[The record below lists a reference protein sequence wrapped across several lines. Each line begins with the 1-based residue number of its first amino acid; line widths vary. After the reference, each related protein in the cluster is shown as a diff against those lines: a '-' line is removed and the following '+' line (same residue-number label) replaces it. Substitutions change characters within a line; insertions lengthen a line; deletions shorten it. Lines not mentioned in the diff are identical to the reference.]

1 MLRGIPACISPE
13 LLKVLHEMG
22 HGDTIVIGD
31 ANFPSGSG
39 GRSEKSRQYPL

>member
-1 MLRGIPACISPE
+1 MLRGIPGCINPE

-31 ANFPSGSG
+31 SNFPAASRACCSARVSG
-39 GRSEKSRQYPL
+39 